1 MDLKKNYPVL
11 WGILRFLKEPGQDE
25 PLAEAQRTQVCPF
38 TSVQLRHLFL
48 LSASQHAAQCLLE
61 INSPH
66 CSKL

>member
-38 TSVQLRHLFL
+38 TSVISF
-48 LSASQHAAQCLLE
+48 SSQHPSMPL
-61 INSPH
+61 SVFW
-66 CSKL
+66 K

>member
-38 TSVQLRHLFL
+38 TSVISFSSQHPSML
-48 LSASQHAAQCLLE
+48 LSVFW
-61 INSPH
+61 
-66 CSKL
+66 K